1 MLAMTQDKSHLPKP
15 IKPFTTYND
24 VRDKLNS
31 DSVNEQIIV
40 EFVIDESGDVIEPN
54 IIDTFN
60 LTLNDVILDK
70 VRQMEFSPPIMNG
83 HPKKLDISYRYY
95 LDEDFEWGLYFMPT
109 FIFMY

>member
-1 MLAMTQDKSHLPKP
+1 MKALIFLMLMGLMTAQDKSHLPKP
-15 IKPFTTYND
+15 IKPFKLTYND

-31 DSVNEQIIV
+31 DSVNGQIIV

-60 LTLNDVILDK
+60 LTLNDVSLDK

-83 HPKKLDISYRYY
+83 HPVKVRYKLPI
-95 LDEDFEWGLYFMPT
+95 LFK
-109 FIFMY
+109 

>member
-1 MLAMTQDKSHLPKP
+1 MKIVEWKNIPSTKFPLSFKYFLRWVTKP
-15 IKPFTTYND
+15 IKPFKLTYND

-31 DSVNEQIIV
+31 DRVNGQIIV

-83 HPKKLDISYRYY
+83 HPVKVRYKLPILFR
-95 LDEDFEWGLYFMPT
+95 
-109 FIFMY
+109 